1 MSSRTQSGGIPKQAR
16 KTLPLFIE
24 GVPEGGGSF
33 VCGKPVIPNAKR
45 RDLLIDKQNKF
56 RHSLMDYIK
65 AINDYKQLQGHS
77 ALQLRAVLF
86 DMDGVLFDSMPFH
99 ADAWSKVMTD
109 TGFNFTREDVYM
121 NEGRTGADTINTA
134 SLAQFGKPATQELI
148 EHLCK
153 EKCKIFDTYP
163 PTPRMQG
170 AIELVQKVKAC
181 GLTPMIVTGSGTP
194 TLLDRIQSNFPGL
207 FNENH
212 IVSSFNVK
220 RGKPYPDP
228 YLLALERGGLNPNE
242 AIVVENA
249 PLGVTAGVAAGLFTI
264 AANTGPLKDE
274 VLTNAGASLVF
285 PSIQALCN
293 EWEKLFEILK

>member
-1 MSSRTQSGGIPKQAR
+1 M
-16 KTLPLFIE
+16 
-24 GVPEGGGSF
+24 
-33 VCGKPVIPNAKR
+33 
-45 RDLLIDKQNKF
+45 
-56 RHSLMDYIK
+56 
-65 AINDYKQLQGHS
+65 
-77 ALQLRAVLF
+77 QLRAVLF

-109 TGFNFTREDVYM
+109 AGYNFSKEDVYM

-134 SLAQFGKPATQELI
+134 SLAQFGKLATAEEI
-148 EHLCK
+148 DALCK
-153 EKCKIFDTYP
+153 AKCAVFDTYP
-163 PTPRMQG
+163 PTPRMAG

-194 TLLDRIQSNFPGL
+194 TLLNRIQSNFPGL
-207 FNENH
+207 FDESH
-212 IVSSFNVK
+212 IVTSFNVK

-228 YLLALERGGLNPNE
+228 YLLALEKGRFKTNE

-274 VLTNAGASLVF
+274 VLAEAGASLVF
-285 PSIQALCN
+285 PSMQALCD
-293 EWEKLFEILK
+293 EWEKLFEALK

>member
-1 MSSRTQSGGIPKQAR
+1 MNYKEEI
-16 KTLPLFIE
+16 
-24 GVPEGGGSF
+24 
-33 VCGKPVIPNAKR
+33 
-45 RDLLIDKQNKF
+45 NKY
-56 RHSLMDYIK
+56 M
-65 AINDYKQLQGHS
+65 QLHNHQGM
-77 ALQLRAVLF
+77 QLRAVLF
-86 DMDGVLFDSMPFH
+86 DMDGVLFDSMPYH
-99 ADAWSKVMTD
+99 ATAWSQVMTEA
-109 TGFNFTREDVYM
+109 GFNFSKEDVYM

-134 SLAQFGKPATQELI
+134 SLTQFGKFATQEQI
-148 EHLCK
+148 DALCK
-153 EKCKIFDTYP
+153 AKCEVFDTYP

-170 AIELVQKVKAC
+170 ALELVQKVKDC

-207 FNENH
+207 FDANH

-228 YLLALERGGLNPNE
+228 YLLALEKGGFKANE

-274 VLTNAGASLVF
+274 VLAEAGASLVF
-285 PSIQALCN
+285 PSMQALCD
-293 EWEKLFEILK
+293 EWDKLFEALK

>member
-1 MSSRTQSGGIPKQAR
+1 
-16 KTLPLFIE
+16 
-24 GVPEGGGSF
+24 
-33 VCGKPVIPNAKR
+33 
-45 RDLLIDKQNKF
+45 
-56 RHSLMDYIK
+56 MDYNK

-99 ADAWSKVMTD
+99 ADAWSQVMTD
-109 TGFNFTREDVYM
+109 AGFDFTREDVYM

-134 SLAQFGKPATQELI
+134 SIAQFGKPATEELI
-148 EHLCK
+148 EQLCK
-153 EKCKIFDTYP
+153 EKCKVFDTYP
-163 PTPRMQG
+163 PTPRM
-170 AIELVQKVKAC
+170 AYALELVQKVKAC

-207 FNENH
+207 FDENH
-212 IVSSFNVK
+212 IISSFHVK

-228 YLLALERGGLNPNE
+228 YLLALEKGGFKPHE

-274 VLTNAGASLVF
+274 VLSKAGASLVY
-285 PSIQALCN
+285 PSMQALCDD
-293 EWEKLFEILK
+293 WEILYKELK